1 MHLEGFPE
9 TLTLRDGSRV
19 LVRPMQPD
27 DGPALLDFFRSLP
40 VQDRLFLR
48 EDVTREE
55 VIDRF
60 VQHLDY
66 DRVLPLLAEFEG
78 RIVGDGT
85 LHRSQRGWASHVGE
99 IRLVVDPVFQRR
111 GLGTALARLLVKVA
125 TGVGL
130 DKLVAQVVD
139 NQVGAKRAF
148 GKLGFYPEAILKG
161 HVKDIHGAKRD
172 LVILAND
179 VSHIWET
186 MESLVSDYSP
196 STGD

>member
-1 MHLEGFPE
+1 MHLEGSPE
-9 TLTLRDGSRV
+9 NLTLRDGTTV

-27 DGPALLDFFRSLP
+27 DGPALLEFFRSLP

-60 VQHLDY
+60 VQRLDY
-66 DRVLPLLAEFEG
+66 ERVLPLLAEHEG

-85 LHRSQRGWASHVGE
+85 LHRNQRGWAAHVGE
-99 IRLVVDPVFQRR
+99 IRIVVDPEFQRR
-111 GLGTALARLLVKVA
+111 GLGTALARLLVKFA

-139 NQVGAKRAF
+139 NQIGAKRAF
-148 GKLGFYPEAILKG
+148 GKLGFYPEAVLRG
-161 HVKDIHGAKRD
+161 QVKDIHGTRRD
-172 LVILAND
+172 LVILANE

-186 MESLVSDYSP
+186 MESMVSDYSP
-196 STGD
+196 SLGG

>member
-1 MHLEGFPE
+1 
-9 TLTLRDGSRV
+9 
-19 LVRPMQPD
+19 MQPD
-27 DGPALLDFFRSLP
+27 DGPALLEFFRSLP

-55 VIDRF
+55 VVDRF

-66 DRVLPLLAEFEG
+66 ERVLPLLAEHEG

-85 LHRSQRGWASHVGE
+85 LHRNQRGWASHVGE
-99 IRLVVDPVFQRR
+99 IRIVVDPAFQRL
-111 GLGTALARLLVKVA
+111 GLGTAIARLLVKVA

-148 GKLGFYPEAILKG
+148 GRLGFYPEAVLKG
-161 HVKDIHGAKRD
+161 HVKDITGTRRD

-179 VSHIWET
+179 VSQIWET

-196 STGD
+196 ALEG